1 MRRLAVVRRVL
12 EPKVEESGV
21 LQMGALRRLNRH
33 VADIVPLGG
42 DETFSILNNSRF
54 NTSCSFSIKVE
65 SNFSNFLFFKL
76 YRKQLHFTQ
85 E

>member
-1 MRRLAVVRRVL
+1 MRRLAVVRLVL

-42 DETFSILNNSRF
+42 AAALGVLGDFP
-54 NTSCSFSIKVE
+54 
-65 SNFSNFLFFKL
+65 
-76 YRKQLHFTQ
+76 
-85 E
+85 